1 MMGPTPHDAAALDLI
16 MKLDA
21 DCLVVIAFDGMQ
33 IQCAAWGRDA
43 TTQTIAEGF
52 QESLWAAIA
61 SGCVKP
67 ATTRERAELRKAMKS
82 GKQKKQNVQ
91 AVSLPGFDS
100 EANQEGV

>member
-16 MKLDA
+16 MKLAA
-21 DCLVVIAFDGMQ
+21 DGMLIIAFDDMQ
-33 IQCAAWGRDA
+33 IQCAAWGRDDA
-43 TTQTIAEGF
+43 TRVIAEGF
-52 QESLWAAIA
+52 LESLWAAIA

-100 EANQEGV
+100 EANQEG